1 MSTCRKCKIEKRLG
15 KPGAFVLKKGI
26 TCKLI
31 LLPYTIFTME
41 ENTNEIKYDMDENI
55 DDSVVTEETA
65 VQTVKVLKE
74 KLKKALAERSEYL
87 NGWQRAKADL
97 LNARKRD
104 EEEKKEYIKFANERM
119 IEDLL
124 PVLQSFDMAMGNK
137 EAWEKADKN
146 WRIGVEYIYSQ
157 LTKALA
163 DNGLEEIKA
172 LGESFDHSLHDA
184 SSYEVVTDKNMD
196 NKVIAVI
203 NKGYKL
209 NGKILVPAKV
219 KVGEFKG

>member
-1 MSTCRKCKIEKRLG
+1 M
-15 KPGAFVLKKGI
+15 
-26 TCKLI
+26 
-31 LLPYTIFTME
+31 PYTIFTME
-41 ENTNEIKYDMDENI
+41 ENTNEIKYDTDENI

-74 KLKKALAERSEYL
+74 KLKKALTERSEYL

-119 IEDLL
+119 IEDIL

-184 SSYEVVTDKNMD
+184 SSYEAVTDKNMD

>member
-1 MSTCRKCKIEKRLG
+1 MN
-15 KPGAFVLKKGI
+15 
-26 TCKLI
+26 
-31 LLPYTIFTME
+31 E
-41 ENTNEIKYDMDENI
+41 ETNEIKYDMDENI

-172 LGESFDHSLHDA
+172 LGENFDHSLHDA
-184 SSYEVVTDKNMD
+184 SSYEIVTDKSMD
-196 NKVIAVI
+196 NKVIAVV

-219 KVGEFKG
+219 KVGEFKAN